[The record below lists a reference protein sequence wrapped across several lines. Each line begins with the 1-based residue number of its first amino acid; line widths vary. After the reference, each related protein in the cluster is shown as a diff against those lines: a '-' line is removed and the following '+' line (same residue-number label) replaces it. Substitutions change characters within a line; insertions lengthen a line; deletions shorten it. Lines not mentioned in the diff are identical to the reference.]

1 MTSIARRVFMGPIR
15 FYQRAISPLKPPT
28 CRFYPTCSQY
38 ALEAIDV
45 HGVWKGLGLGT
56 WRLLKCGPWH
66 PGGID
71 HVPPARHP
79 RPPDVTVTHTR
90 PSTDQTTT
98 YGAS

>member
-1 MTSIARRVFMGPIR
+1 MSSLASRILVAPIR

-38 ALEAIDV
+38 AVEAIRV
-45 HGVWKGLGLGT
+45 HGAWRGLGYAS

-71 HVPPARHP
+71 HVRPAASD
-79 RPPDVTVTHTR
+79 RPAT
-90 PSTDQTTT
+90 
-98 YGAS
+98 